1 MEQHGGSMSVSEG
14 SPKQPKSRSG
24 PEFLGLSRCAGCY
37 NQKASSMPRWGGD
50 GESSSSAEDSG
61 PEVDC
66 ESESESTSSS
76 SCSGPVEAETPET
89 ERSSPVCGGEDG
101 AGREET
107 GETSSQRQQDENK
120 KRRMIQRAPLVKSF
134 SLPSSF
140 TPNLTP
146 LSFLPRPPG
155 VVSTL
160 HLEVLPEK
168 HSDNTFVTIRR
179 HLSERESTGCQD
191 NISNPETSPSR
202 WRPGESQRDSSSGDH
217 EYLNHYFQQL
227 MRYFSL
233 DESYHVN
240 TCSLQGC

>member
-1 MEQHGGSMSVSEG
+1 MEELRGSMSVSED

-37 NQKASSMPRWGGD
+37 NQKASSMPRRGGD

-66 ESESESTSSS
+66 ESESESSSSS
-76 SCSGPVEAETPET
+76 SCSGPVVAETPET
-89 ERSSPVCGGEDG
+89 ERSSPECGGEDG

-107 GETSSQRQQDENK
+107 GETTSQRQQDDNK
-120 KRRMIQRAPLVKSF
+120 KRRMIQSAPLVQSF
-134 SLPSSF
+134 SLPSSLP
-140 TPNLTP
+140 PNLTP

-160 HLEVLPEK
+160 HLEVLPEN

-179 HLSERESTGCQD
+179 HLSEREDENTGGGGRRPPHGGALGKVSGTPPLGTM
-191 NISNPETSPSR
+191 NI
-202 WRPGESQRDSSSGDH
+202 
-217 EYLNHYFQQL
+217 
-227 MRYFSL
+227 
-233 DESYHVN
+233 
-240 TCSLQGC
+240 